1 MTTSPRIS
9 PFLWYDGQSQE
20 AAKFYVSVFPGSR
33 VLSVSKL
40 ETGPAEG
47 NAFVEFE
54 IGGQRFS
61 AVDGGPMYKFT
72 PAISFVI
79 PCDTQEEIDHYWNS
93 LSEGGVTSQCGWL
106 EDKFGLSWQVVP
118 AMLGELME
126 RNSKAVMGALLTMEK
141 IDLAELRRAAEEPVR
156 SLSCQRAGN
165 RRKP

>member
-1 MTTSPRIS
+1 MTASPRVS
-9 PFLWYDGQSQE
+9 PFLWFDGRSVE
-20 AAKFYVSVFPGSR
+20 AAEFYVSVFPDSR

-40 ETGPAEG
+40 DAGPAEG
-47 NAFVEFE
+47 NSFVEFE

-79 PCDTQEEIDHYWNS
+79 PCDTQEEIDHYWDS
-93 LSEGGVTSQCGWL
+93 LSEGGATNQCGWL

-126 RNSKAVMGALLTMEK
+126 RNPKAVMGALLAMEK
-141 IDLAELRRAAEEPVR
+141 IDLGELRRASDRPI
-156 SLSCQRAGN
+156 SH
-165 RRKP
+165 

>member
-1 MTTSPRIS
+1 MTASPRVS
-9 PFLWYDGQSQE
+9 PFLWFDGRSEE
-20 AAKFYVSVFPGSR
+20 AAEFYVSVFPGSS

-47 NAFVEFE
+47 NSFVEFE

-93 LSEGGVTSQCGWL
+93 LSEDGAKSQCGWL

-126 RNSKAVMGALLTMEK
+126 RNPKAVMGALLTMEK
-141 IDLAELRRAAEEPVR
+141 IDLGELRRASEEPI
-156 SLSCQRAGN
+156 SH
-165 RRKP
+165 

>member
-1 MTTSPRIS
+1 MNVSPKIR
-9 PFLWYDGQSQE
+9 PFLWFDGRSEE
-20 AAKFYVSVFPGSR
+20 AAEFYVSVFPDST

-40 ETGPAEG
+40 DAGPAEG

-54 IGGQRFS
+54 IGGQKFS

-93 LSEGGVTSQCGWL
+93 LSEGGTTSQCGWL

-118 AMLGELME
+118 AMLSELME
-126 RNSKAVMGALLTMEK
+126 RNPKAVMGALLTMEK
-141 IDLAELRRAAEEPVR
+141 IDLGELRRASEEPI
-156 SLSCQRAGN
+156 SH
-165 RRKP
+165 